1 MKIKNKIIVLFS
13 IIILTI
19 IVVGML
25 TTNYVS
31 DHFIHYKYDKAY
43 DSYYKQDLSTS
54 EFSDYLI
61 NEGFIVTSQQIPE
74 YAGSGNISCHIEED
88 ELVVYENDQPVLYAI
103 LNENIVNDMK
113 NLLMY
118 SFLFTNILIILILII
133 IYCYFNKSILYKLNN
148 LETMM
153 VNFKELD
160 YFEPSAE
167 ETNNE
172 IDKLVFE
179 FYKMA
184 NTIKFENKQKKFLIM
199 TLSHEL
205 KNPISNIEAIID
217 MNRLGIEPYNDN
229 CTQNDL
235 MEPQVEKM
243 KSIVTE
249 LVNAYKYEIDQPFEQ
264 VEVKSL
270 IEMVI
275 SSQTLPS
282 STINFN
288 FNGNDN
294 QIIKTNPKIFEH
306 IISNIISNIHKYS
319 QSASEAQ
326 ITITDSY
333 IEFIN
338 VRSEKKKV
346 DSTEVGQLIN
356 QYFGHEI
363 GIEITNRSTAEN
375 YHTSIKY

>member
-19 IVVGML
+19 VVVGIL
-25 TTNYVS
+25 TTGYVS

-43 DSYYKQDLSTS
+43 DYYYQQDLSPS

-74 YAGSGNISCHIEED
+74 YAGTGDISCHIEED

-103 LNENIVNDMK
+103 LNENIVNDMN
-113 NLLMY
+113 NLLIY
-118 SFLFTNILIILILII
+118 SFIFTNVLIIIILII
-133 IYCYFNKSILYKLNN
+133 IYFYFNKSILYKLNN

-153 VNFKELD
+153 VNFKEVD
-160 YFEPSAE
+160 HFEASDE

-217 MNRLGIEPYNDN
+217 MNRLGIEPYNAN

-243 KSIVTE
+243 KSIVAE

-264 VEVKSL
+264 VEVKPL
-270 IEMVI
+270 IEEVI
-275 SSQTLPS
+275 NSQLLPS
-282 STINFN
+282 STINFK
-288 FNGNDN
+288 FNESADHT
-294 QIIKTNPKIFEH
+294 IKTNPKIFEH

-319 QSASEAQ
+319 QAASDAQ
-326 ITITDSY
+326 ITITDSS

-338 VRSEKKKV
+338 VRSDKEKV

-363 GIEITNRSTAEN
+363 GIEITNSSTAEN